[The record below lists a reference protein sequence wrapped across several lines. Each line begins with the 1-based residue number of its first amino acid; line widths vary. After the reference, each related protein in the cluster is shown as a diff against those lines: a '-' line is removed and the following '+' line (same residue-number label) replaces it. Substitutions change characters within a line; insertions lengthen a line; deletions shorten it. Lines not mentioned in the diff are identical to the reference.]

1 MRQWLKHGSIAVN
14 GEPVTH
20 ATHTL
25 QAGDVVSIRVKSDV
39 RAEGR
44 LPPGMTVVFEDSSL
58 LVVDKPEDLLSVA
71 SAKER
76 DRTAYAFLTDY
87 VRGGTPGSS
96 ERVWIVHRLD
106 RETSGLMV
114 FAKTERAKRTLQAHW
129 DTTDKRYLAVVEGC
143 PPADRGVLSSQ
154 LDESN
159 PFKVRSAP
167 ASERTRR
174 AVTRYRVVTRVTE
187 RALIELTPETGRR
200 NQLRVQLADANC
212 PIIGDH
218 KYDARTDPARRLAL
232 HASVLQFTHPFS
244 GELLRFESPLPPAL
258 ARLL

>member
-1 MRQWLKHGSIAVN
+1 MRQWLKHGAIAVN

-20 ATHTL
+20 AKHPL
-25 QAGDVVSIRVKSDV
+25 QVGDVVSIRVKGNV
-39 RAEGR
+39 RGEGL

-58 LVVDKPEDLLSVA
+58 LVVEKPEDLLSVA

-76 DRTAYAFLTDY
+76 NRTAYAFLTDY
-87 VRGGTPGSS
+87 VRRGTPGSS

-114 FAKTERAKRTLQAHW
+114 FAKTEKAKRTLQAQW
-129 DTTDKRYLAVVEGC
+129 SATDKRYLAVVEGC
-143 PPADRGVLSSQ
+143 PPADRGVLRSH

-159 PFKVRSAP
+159 PFKVHSAP
-167 ASERTRR
+167 AGERTRP
-174 AVTRYRVVTRVTE
+174 AVTRYQVVKRVAE
-187 RALIELTPETGRR
+187 RALVELTPETGRR
-200 NQLRVQLADANC
+200 NQLRVHLADANC

-218 KYDARTDPARRLAL
+218 KYDARTNPARRLAL
-232 HASVLQFTHPFS
+232 HATVLQFTHPLS
-244 GELLRFESPLPPAL
+244 GERLRFESPLPPAL